1 MKKILSILAT
11 ITGAFYLAAGIG
23 LLVFQNTIKEIMGYS
38 AVQGVELINVYP
50 IQILLELALLGF
62 PCVVLGILSMSES
75 AESNK
80 NLNLLMAIYSGVML
94 VVGGLLANIGGLIS
108 NYTASKFMGVEG
120 MVNISLVT
128 AAFGW
133 IEFMSSLSLVLLLV
147 RSAFS
152 LGEIKKM

>member
-1 MKKILSILAT
+1 MKKILSIWAT
-11 ITGAFYLAAGIG
+11 IAGAFYLAAGIG

-38 AVQGVELINVYP
+38 ASQGVELINVYP
-50 IQILLELALLGF
+50 VQILLELALLGF

-80 NLNLLMAIYSGVML
+80 NLNLLMAIYSGVVL
-94 VVGGLLANIGGLIS
+94 VVSGLLANIGGLIS
-108 NYTASKFMGVEG
+108 NYTASRFMGVEG

>member
-23 LLVFQNTIKEIMGYS
+23 LLVFQNTIKELMGYS
-38 AVQGVELINVYP
+38 ASQGVELINVYP
-50 IQILLELALLGF
+50 IQILLELALLGI

-94 VVGGLLANIGGLIS
+94 VVSGLLANIGRFIS
-108 NYTASKFMGVEG
+108 NYTASRFMGVEG

-147 RSAFS
+147 RSVFS
-152 LGEIKKM
+152 LGEIKKV